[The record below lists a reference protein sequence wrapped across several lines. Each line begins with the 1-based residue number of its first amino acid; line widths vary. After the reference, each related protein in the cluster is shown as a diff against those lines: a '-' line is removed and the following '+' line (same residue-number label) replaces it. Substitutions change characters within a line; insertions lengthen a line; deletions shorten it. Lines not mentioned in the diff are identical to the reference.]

1 MIEISQAPGL
11 HHQDMKHLTMLCVF
25 LTLFIGI
32 KAHATNT
39 VADTHAPRPTDTPHA
54 VTALANSHV
63 FKTSD
68 GVRLW
73 YREAGQPNGTPV
85 VFLHGGPG
93 EGSQTFARYAGPELE
108 PHLRMI
114 YLDQRGSGR
123 SQRPKN
129 SSAYSINR
137 MVLDIE
143 ELRLQLGA
151 QRIDIIGHSF
161 GTILALEYAARYPE
175 HVSRLVLAGTAN
187 DMPAL
192 MDSQCRRLESSDPVA
207 YTRAVKAVAGKTFPR
222 CDPFE
227 AYPDQRE
234 QAYINRNMFPDMRVA
249 RMVEDTD
256 SADGLGNSGESFQAL
271 LNKGLTHYRF
281 AKFARTSMPVLIIA
295 GELDFQTPVDV
306 QRALARNLQQATLLI
321 YPGSGHFMFVEQPA
335 RFGRDVGH
343 FLAEQ

>member
-1 MIEISQAPGL
+1 MF
-11 HHQDMKHLTMLCVF
+11 CVCI
-25 LTLFIGI
+25 TLLIGI
-32 KAHATNT
+32 RAHATSN
-39 VADTHAPRPTDTPHA
+39 AGESSAPNSTDTPHE
-54 VTALANSHV
+54 VTLPANSHV
-63 FKTSD
+63 FKTND

-151 QRIDIIGHSF
+151 QRIDIIAHSF

-175 HVSRLVLAGTAN
+175 HVSRLVLASTAN

-192 MDSQCRRLESSDPVA
+192 MDSQCTRLASSDPVA

-222 CDPFE
+222 CNPFK

-234 QAYINRNMFPDMRVA
+234 QAYIDRNMFPDERVA
-249 RMVEDTD
+249 RVVEEAD
-256 SADGLGNSGESFQAL
+256 SADGLGNSGESAQAL
-271 LNKGLTHYRF
+271 LNNGLTRYRF
-281 AKFARTSMPVLIIA
+281 VKFARISMPVLIIA
-295 GELDFQTPVDV
+295 GELDFQTPVEE
-306 QRALARNLQQATLLI
+306 QRTLARNLQQATLLV
-321 YPGSGHFMFVEQPA
+321 YPASGHFMFVEQPA

-343 FLAEQ
+343 FLTEH

>member
-1 MIEISQAPGL
+1 
-11 HHQDMKHLTMLCVF
+11 MLCASV
-25 LTLFIGI
+25 TLFIGI
-32 KAHATNT
+32 SAHATGNVT
-39 VADTHAPRPTDTPHA
+39 DAPVSRSTSAPQSAA
-54 VTALANSHV
+54 VPANSHV

-108 PHLRMI
+108 QHLRMI

-137 MVLDIE
+137 MVQDIE
-143 ELRLQLGA
+143 ELRIQLGV

-207 YTRAVKAVAGKTFPR
+207 YTRAVKAVAGVTFPR

-227 AYPDQRE
+227 AYQDQRE
-234 QAYINRNMFPDMRVA
+234 QIYIDRNMFPDIRVA

-271 LNKGLTHYRF
+271 LNKGLTRYRF
-281 AKFARTSMPVLIIA
+281 VKFARISMPVLIIA
-295 GELDFQTPVDV
+295 GELDFQTPVEV

-321 YPGSGHFMFVEQPA
+321 YSGSGHFMFVEQPV

>member
-1 MIEISQAPGL
+1 MTEISQTTEL
-11 HHQDMKHLTMLCVF
+11 RNQDMKHLTMLCASV
-25 LTLFIGI
+25 TLFIGI
-32 KAHATNT
+32 SAHATGNVTDAPVSRSTSTPQSAT
-39 VADTHAPRPTDTPHA
+39 VP
-54 VTALANSHV
+54 ANSHV

-137 MVLDIE
+137 MVQDIE
-143 ELRLQLGA
+143 ELRLQLGV

-161 GTILALEYAARYPE
+161 GTILGLEYAARYPE
-175 HVSRLVLAGTAN
+175 HVSRVVLAAAAN

-192 MDSQCRRLESSDPVA
+192 MDSQCKRLESSDPVA
-207 YTRAVKAVAGKTFPR
+207 YTRAVKAVAGVTFPR

-227 AYPDQRE
+227 AYQDQRE
-234 QAYINRNMFPDMRVA
+234 QIYIDRNMFPDIRVA

-271 LNKGLTHYRF
+271 LNKGLTRYRF
-281 AKFARTSMPVLIIA
+281 VKFARISMPVLIIA
-295 GELDFQTPVDV
+295 GELDFQTPVEV
-306 QRALARNLQQATLLI
+306 QRALARNLQQAALLI
-321 YPGSGHFMFVEQPA
+321 YPGSGHFMFVEQPT
-335 RFGRDVGH
+335 RFGRDVSN